1 MPLFLSQNFMKI
13 AITQRETL
21 INDIAH
27 DALDSRWYTLL
38 KKHEL
43 IPIPNTGAMIPLDFD
58 MLIISGGEITTQRT
72 ETELL
77 YFKMALLKGIPIL
90 GVCHGAFFINE
101 QFGGTNSTTDGH
113 RNTEHWILLLG
124 SCRAV
129 EVNSFHNL
137 VIDELSTDFLIDART
152 AASHLD
158 KDASIEAFKHKKLP
172 IWGVVWHPERMITP
186 ILPPE
191 LQKLLLC

>member
-1 MPLFLSQNFMKI
+1 MKI

-38 KKHEL
+38 EKHEL

-58 MLIISGGEITTQRT
+58 MLIISGGEITTHRT

-77 YFKMALLKGIPIL
+77 YFQLALLKGIPIL

-124 SCRAV
+124 NGSV
-129 EVNSFHNL
+129 KVNSFHNL

-152 AASHLD
+152 PAILPD
-158 KDASIEAFKHKKLP
+158 IDASIEAFKHEKLP

-186 ILPPE
+186 ILPPDLRE
-191 LQKLLLC
+191 LLLC

>member
-1 MPLFLSQNFMKI
+1 MG
-13 AITQRETL
+13 
-21 INDIAH
+21 
-27 DALDSRWYTLL
+27 
-38 KKHEL
+38 KHEL
-43 IPIPNTGAMIPLDFD
+43 IPIPNTGAIIPLDFD

-77 YFKMALLKGIPIL
+77 YFQMALLKGIPIL

-129 EVNSFHNL
+129 NRAVKVKVNSFHNL

-152 AASHLD
+152 AATRFHSSNRQPH
-158 KDASIEAFKHKKLP
+158 ASIEAFKHKKLP